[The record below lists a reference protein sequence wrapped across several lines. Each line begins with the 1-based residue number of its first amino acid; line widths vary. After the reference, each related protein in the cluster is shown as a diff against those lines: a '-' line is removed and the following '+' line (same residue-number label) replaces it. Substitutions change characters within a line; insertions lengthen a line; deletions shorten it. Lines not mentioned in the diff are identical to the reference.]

1 MEIRISQALAH
12 FRQLLALGADYDQ
25 ALRDTQIA
33 YDLDCETVDMLA
45 ECYEYDNA
53 PLSRM

>member
-25 ALRDTQIA
+25 ALRDTQVA

-45 ECYEYDNA
+45 ECYEYENA